1 MQSAGLHVGPG
12 RCRIG
17 PALSPGQRSYK
28 KTKPG
33 FSFCLFCVVVF
44 LRSERMFAFVVFGSV
59 SSVLAKRLPGK
70 NVSEMTYFVLNG
82 IQKS

>member
-17 PALSPGQRSYK
+17 AALSPGQRSYK

-33 FSFCLFCVVVF
+33 FSFCLFSVAVF
-44 LRSERMFAFVVFGSV
+44 LRSERMFAFVVLGSV
-59 SSVLAKRLPGK
+59 SSVLAWKERLR
-70 NVSEMTYFVLNG
+70 NDVFCVEWDT
-82 IQKS
+82 KS